1 MPDTPPVLAQQ
12 QGMLVPPAVAAIKED
27 AARQG
32 AHRANMERT
41 ISMDIR
47 DEREDL
53 KKAAEQSMNAM
64 LELDLEGKVRWV
76 SPSWQDLTG
85 HSAAGLIGK
94 PISDCLLDNPTVFA
108 DCVDAIRQD
117 DSKSKIIRFA
127 VKLPESF
134 WSDQTPEGGEETSE
148 KAEPLDEPVDVT
160 KSQDDDKDSAV
171 VHIDNGSEK
180 KDDEEAIATPDDQQ
194 VEAQDDKPVAVDLEA
209 QGMLV
214 YDRTTGEESH
224 TMWMIK
230 PVVSREITIDLP
242 PVLVDS
248 LGIGAEILANYLTLL
263 ADVGVHDPGNHPP
276 PMPILCRLCER
287 QITPWW
293 FEKHTELC
301 SQEHHAEMEVQMA
314 QESLNEQRG
323 AIVKVLDAL
332 EAQARAK
339 SATSSDDGSAT
350 PAATPAEYKGM
361 PIGPTSTPT
370 SNPSSGRASPA
381 VQSSSRSRD
390 SSSSGFGHSRAR
402 SFAVRRP
409 LARIVELV
417 MDLCDTVM
425 EISTPA
431 IKDTKNYAP
440 GEMRTLSPQSEG
452 RIQQVLQWQSPSA
465 SALENEQGLASL
477 CEDTSH
483 LARSKVEAVF
493 RHRQI
498 LEYSERIRIEYDV
511 LVQECIEAAMEKAAR
526 IAAGELSDSSE
537 SSDSFQGPVPGPVPM
552 QATQHI
558 QVPLPDQEPLPE
570 FHSENSSM
578 SSSYPRPPS
587 ASAMAMALRNTSDPR
602 ISRRM
607 SSAGSSRA
615 SSPQAG
621 AITPKSHGGTQS
633 VSEPYHFHKRGS
645 IAMESDT
652 GAESDGSM
660 RSSLASGSYRRSD
673 SPGADL
679 SLSRIASHRSRERK
693 RKSLVL
699 PSLSASSRHQSPA
712 RVPPGPSSPLRMS
725 RPRMSSTAADSVP
738 SPITSPVLT
747 TSEFTSPVIRAQHTH
762 HRRQSSAA
770 LSDAV
775 GRPSSPRLSGVST
788 LPQPRAVQ
796 TSIKDFEI
804 IKPISKGAFGS
815 VYLAKKKST
824 GDYYAIKVLKKGD
837 MVAKNQVTNVKAER
851 AIMMWQG
858 ESDFVAKLYWTFSS
872 KDYLYLVM
880 EYLNGGDCAS
890 LIKVLGALP
899 EDWTQKY
906 MAEVVLCVQHLH
918 ARQIVHRDL
927 KPDNLLIESKGHL
940 KLTDFGLSRMG
951 MIGRQKRV
959 LNAKPGDVP
968 PDLLKQGPFK
978 RAPSVTSSRST
989 SFDFHA
995 GNNSPGQ
1002 TPALT
1007 PYPEL
1012 SQPSYFS
1019 LNREPSR
1026 EPSRR
1031 TSGQRSDSGD
1041 SEALSAMFRRFSVAD
1056 GRSPIEEEAAD
1067 EDATESPDP
1076 YGLQPVPSHSG
1087 RVETPPQ
1094 QTAMP
1099 PPMMALF
1106 DPQDSSRRFVGTPD
1120 YLAPETINGS
1130 GQDEMSDWW
1139 SLGCIIFECLYGRPP
1154 FNADTPDEVFKNIL
1168 ARNIQWPEDEDEDFA
1183 SEEAKD
1189 LINKLICLDPKERL
1203 GSNKDD
1209 KYPSGGDEIKAHP
1222 WFSEINWD
1230 TLRDDEAAF
1239 IPAAENPE
1247 DTEYFDARGATMQ
1260 DFAQEF
1266 EDQASSPSQTPGADY
1281 PDRPHDALSR
1291 VRSQVNAAVKR
1302 NLMPLHI
1309 PPHVRDHRARRL
1321 SEPAVTDDF
1330 GAFQFKNLPVLE
1342 KANKDVIQKLRAD
1355 AMQAQAK
1362 TAAGGGVTSPA
1373 VASPS
1378 SAPSLESSPIAPG
1391 PLKRT
1396 LSSNKGHN
1404 RSQSPSLLSHTN
1416 SSPSRGSQPSS
1427 PLLVSFS
1434 AGQNHE
1440 RRKTSSG
1447 ATSFAHSQQSNSSLQ
1462 PGNFFEQGPPRLPAA
1477 FKNSGTPSPVKV
1489 NKSGASQISQ
1499 ELARQRQ
1506 SSGSLPRQRSHTI
1519 GSQDGDLLPELV
1531 PSHHKRRSGVFNVSP
1546 SSSDNEDSRQNA
1558 LLRVQRR
1565 RQSLRRSSQVSLGDG
1580 PTFRTL
1586 DVLVCEDHP
1595 VSRLVMERLLEKLR
1609 CRTIT
1614 VTNGRDALRYASS
1627 DIKYDIIMMEYKLPQ
1642 VNGADVARMIRDTK
1656 IANSHTPIVAVTGYL
1671 KELQAPHHFDALVE
1685 KPPTREKLE
1694 EVMGRLCQWKVAPEG
1709 WRPSTSQGQSIPL
1722 SHLRHSPQSSSLPA
1736 SLDACSPTSTN
1747 VSSNKDGTASTAWT
1761 TFSERENSIGSQS
1774 SIGSRVDSIPRIIS
1788 RQPTFEYT
1796 DSDLERNFGGL
1807 GISNNSNLTT
1817 EPEQKVS
1824 LSPPPPTDLLA
1835 HQTSAPAAL
1844 ETPEGGE
1851 PEAADSPLAPRKQP
1865 SMESIEAKRRSLEKV
1880 RMEKESAA
1888 ESGDD
1893 EDEELG
1899 HSSNSSRVRYHSPAR
1914 QRKEKRASRLGIE
1927 MMRTNSQGSVISN
1940 EDIAALK
1947 ESSARAAEG
1956 GVEEAGTIKEEEL
1969 GEELERGGEKGLP
1982 SDQEVRE
1989 REKKPNH
1996 PSAAEV
2002 EQTGHLTPPVVFPQ
2016 APGHVSA
2023 EFVQQSSL
2031 ASPAGHEG
2039 DSPSGGKAIGTP
2051 PTNAGREDGREKEED
2066 MDLTPRPPLPVTPT
2080 GGSGSGGEAD
2090 PDPTPR
2096 GASSPLPLPRK

>member
-1 MPDTPPVLAQQ
+1 MAATPPTQN
-12 QGMLVPPAVAAIKED
+12 GMLVPPAVAAIRED
-27 AARQG
+27 AARDSSSRTQ
-32 AHRANMERT
+32 MERT
-41 ISMDIR
+41 FSMDIR
-47 DEREDL
+47 EEREVL
-53 KKAAEQSMNAM
+53 KKAVEQSVNAM
-64 LELDLEGKVRWV
+64 LELDLENKVRWV

-85 HSAAGLIGK
+85 HSVASLVGK
-94 PISDCLLDNPTVFA
+94 PIDEVLLDNPTVFA
-108 DCVDAIRQD
+108 DCVEAIRKD
-117 DSKSKIIRFA
+117 DSKSKIIRIN
-127 VKLPESF
+127 VKLPENF
-134 WSDQTPEGGEETSE
+134 WNARDSLDQETDQGEEGIDSAESE
-148 KAEPLDEPVDVT
+148 KPEEGELPIIHPDVQIESKDEDPET
-160 KSQDDDKDSAV
+160 HQ
-171 VHIDNGSEK
+171 ECQ
-180 KDDEEAIATPDDQQ
+180 PDDRPLA
-194 VEAQDDKPVAVDLEA
+194 VELEA

-242 PVLVDS
+242 AVLVDT

-263 ADVGVHDPGNHPP
+263 ADVAVHDPGNHPP
-276 PMPILCRLCER
+276 PMPVLCRLCER

-314 QESLNEQRG
+314 QEALNEQRG
-323 AIVKVLDAL
+323 AIVKVLDSL
-332 EAQARAK
+332 ESQARAK
-339 SATSSDDGSAT
+339 STASDDGSPATT
-350 PAATPAEYKGM
+350 PAPLAEYKGLL
-361 PIGPTSTPT
+361 IGPMSTPS

-381 VQSSSRSRD
+381 ARSSSRSRE
-390 SSSSGFGHSRAR
+390 SSSSGFGHRRAR

-425 EISTPA
+425 EISAPA

-440 GEMRTLSPQSEG
+440 GEFRTLSPQSEG

-465 SALENEQGLASL
+465 QALENEQGLALL
-477 CEDTSH
+477 CEDTSQ
-483 LARSKVEAVF
+483 LARAKVEAVF

-526 IAAGELSDSSE
+526 IAAGELSDSSD
-537 SSDSFQGPVPGPVPM
+537 SSENFQGHGPFEMDQPRPLTMEPQPVS
-552 QATQHI
+552 
-558 QVPLPDQEPLPE
+558 E
-570 FHSENSSM
+570 FQSENSSM

-587 ASAMAMALRNTSDPR
+587 TSAMAMALRNTSDP
-602 ISRRM
+602 SLARRP

-621 AITPKSHGGTQS
+621 ALTPKSHGAPSLTES
-633 VSEPYHFHKRGS
+633 YHFQKRGS
-645 IAMESDT
+645 IALESDT

-660 RSSLASGSYRRSD
+660 RSSMASGSWRRSD
-673 SPGADL
+673 SPAADL
-679 SLSRIASHRSRERK
+679 TLSRIASQRSRERK

-699 PSLSASSRHQSPA
+699 PSLAASSRHQSPA
-712 RVPPGPSSPLRMS
+712 RMAPGPSSPLRMS
-725 RPRMSSTAADSVP
+725 RPRMSSTADSVP

-747 TSEFTSPVIRAQHTH
+747 SEFTSPVIRAQHHHHH

-770 LSDAV
+770 MSDML
-775 GRPSSPRLSGVST
+775 GRPSSPRLPAVST
-788 LPQPRAVQ
+788 QPQPRAVQ

-959 LNAKPGDVP
+959 LNAKPGDAP

-995 GNNSPGQ
+995 GNNSPGH

-1007 PYPEL
+1007 PYPEM

-1019 LNREPSR
+1019 LNRENSR

-1041 SEALSAMFRRFSVAD
+1041 SEALSSMFRRFSVAD

-1076 YGLQPVPSHSG
+1076 YGLQPVPSHQSH
-1087 RVETPPQ
+1087 RVETPPLQ
-1094 QTAMP
+1094 GPMP

-1106 DPQDSSRRFVGTPD
+1106 DPEDSNRRFVGTPD

-1154 FNADTPDEVFKNIL
+1154 FNADTPEEVFKNIL

-1209 KYPSGGDEIKAHP
+1209 KYANGGDEIKAHP
-1222 WFSEINWD
+1222 WFSEINWE
-1230 TLRDDEAAF
+1230 TLRDDEASF

-1260 DFAQEF
+1260 DFSAEF

-1362 TAAGGGVTSPA
+1362 ASASGGLTSPA

-1378 SAPSLESSPIAPG
+1378 PSLDSSPIAPG

-1396 LSSNKGHN
+1396 LSSNKN

-1416 SSPSRGSQPSS
+1416 ASPSRTSQPSS
-1427 PLLVSFS
+1427 PLLLSFS
-1434 AGQNHE
+1434 AGQNHD

-1447 ATSFAHSQQSNSSLQ
+1447 SSSNSHSHPQQPATTLQ
-1462 PGNFFEQGPPRLPAA
+1462 PGSFFEQGPPRLPVA
-1477 FKNSGTPSPVKV
+1477 FKASGTPSPIKI
-1489 NKSGASQISQ
+1489 NKSGSSQISQ

-1506 SSGSLPRQRSHTI
+1506 SSVSSPRQRSHTLN
-1519 GSQDGDLLPELV
+1519 SQDGDLLPEMM

-1565 RQSLRRSSQVSLGDG
+1565 RQSLRRSSQISLGDG
-1580 PTFRTL
+1580 PSFRTL

-1627 DIKYDIIMMEYKLPQ
+1627 DIKYDIIMMEYKLPHI
-1642 VNGADVARMIRDTK
+1642 NGADVARMIRDTR

-1694 EVMGRLCQWKVAPEG
+1694 EVMGRLCQWKAAPEG
-1709 WRPSTSQGQSIPL
+1709 WRPPQSHGQGIPL
-1722 SHLRHSPQSSSLPA
+1722 SQLRPTPQATSF
-1736 SLDACSPTSTN
+1736 DACSPTSTN
-1747 VSSNKDGTASTAWT
+1747 VSSSKDGTTPSTAWT
-1761 TFSERENSIGSQS
+1761 NFSERENSIGSQS
-1774 SIGSRVDSIPRIIS
+1774 SVGSRVDGIPRIIS
-1788 RQPTFEYT
+1788 RQPTLDCN
-1796 DSDLERNFGGL
+1796 DSDFERNFGGL
-1807 GISNNSNLTT
+1807 GISNNASGITA
-1817 EPEQKVS
+1817 EPEEKGS
-1824 LSPPPPTDLLA
+1824 LSPPPPPATLT
-1835 HQTSAPAAL
+1835 QQVSAPGAL
-1844 ETPEGGE
+1844 ETPAEDATENAE
-1851 PEAADSPLAPRKQP
+1851 PRRQP
-1865 SMESIEAKRRSLEKV
+1865 SMEAIEAKKRSLEKV
-1880 RMEKESAA
+1880 RHESAA

-1893 EDEELG
+1893 EDEEIG
-1899 HSSNSSRVRYHSPAR
+1899 NSSHVRYRSPAR

-1947 ESSARAAEG
+1947 ESSAKAAESG
-1956 GVEEAGTIKEEEL
+1956 IEEAGTIKEEEH
-1969 GEELERGGEKGLP
+1969 EQDPDHHENF
-1982 SDQEVRE
+1982 SSA
-1989 REKKPNH
+1989 
-1996 PSAAEV
+1996 SAADV
-2002 EQTGHLTPPVVFPQ
+2002 ERLGHLTPPVVFPQ
-2016 APGHVSA
+2016 VPGHKSTNVIQTLSDG
-2023 EFVQQSSL
+2023 EQGTL
-2031 ASPAGHEG
+2031 
-2039 DSPSGGKAIGTP
+2039 GTP
-2051 PTNAGREDGREKEED
+2051 PRGEQDG
-2066 MDLTPRPPLPVTPT
+2066 DLDATPRPATLTPT
-2080 GGSGSGGEAD
+2080 SGGSSTELD

-2096 GASSPLPLPRK
+2096 GASSPSSRKG